1 MGDTSSINE
10 NADMSNKINYT
21 LLALVAVLLLI
32 AIIVFANVLLNQYSG
47 HAMEFG
53 SASDWVSA
61 GSNIVMAC
69 AAAYAAYQAK
79 NWFRSKSQQFAF
91 DKSADFFSKL
101 DDVVYEYNIIF
112 QEFRVVNQFIDEP
125 VESFKKTINTI
136 DSLET
141 ELIEINRMKNKLI
154 RFNVSFIIPIDETLK
169 SIKQFSN
176 KFSEH
181 LYFSI
186 DHHRSY
192 NPDTEEQSPE
202 YLTKSIENIE
212 SLNSLFEAMD
222 RSSKIVRESSKNI
235 NSAIKIGR

>member
-1 MGDTSSINE
+1 MI
-10 NADMSNKINYT
+10 KKFNYI
-21 LLALVAVLLLI
+21 LVSLVVVLLLV
-32 AIIVFANVLLNQYSG
+32 AIVAFANVLLIQYTG

-53 SASDWVSA
+53 SVSDWVSA
-61 GSNIVMAC
+61 GSNVVMAC

-101 DDVVYEYNIIF
+101 DDVVYEYDIIF

-125 VESFKKTINTI
+125 VESFKKIINTI

-141 ELIEINRMKNKLI
+141 ELIEINKMKNKLI

-186 DHHRSY
+186 DHHKSY

-212 SLNSLFEAMD
+212 SLNSLFKAMD
-222 RSSKIVRESSKNI
+222 RSSKIVRESSKDI
-235 NSAIKIGR
+235 SLTIKIGQ